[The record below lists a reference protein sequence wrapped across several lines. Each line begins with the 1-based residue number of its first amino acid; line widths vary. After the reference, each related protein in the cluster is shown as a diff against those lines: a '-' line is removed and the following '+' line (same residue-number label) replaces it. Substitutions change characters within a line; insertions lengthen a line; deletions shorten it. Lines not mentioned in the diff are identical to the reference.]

1 MLFQNRTPSLAFQ
14 NAVRQSTSERGVSK
28 LESQLIQSYEQ
39 AIDEGLPPSQAVA
52 VILNWVAGE
61 CARLRDEAAPTP

>member
-1 MLFQNRTPSLAFQ
+1 MLFQNRTPPLAFQ
-14 NAVRQSTSERGVSK
+14 NAARQPSSEREVSK
-28 LESQLIQSYEQ
+28 LESRLIESYEQ

-61 CARLRDEAAPTP
+61 CARLRDEGSPTP